1 MAIESIVAQ
10 NKLPKQE
17 AKNGDVMGKDDFMK
31 LLLMQMR
38 HQDPLKPVDNQDMLA
53 QLAQF
58 SSLEQMSNLNSNLEA
73 SNNARSFMDA
83 TRLLGKEVELVD
95 PASSSDN
102 IQRIFS
108 VVKTIS
114 QTTNGPLLTL
124 DNGLVISPENI
135 LTVREVVQDQ

>member
-10 NKLPKQE
+10 NKLPQQT

-58 SSLEQMSNLNSNLEA
+58 SSLEQMSNLNDNLVE

-83 TRLLGKEVELVD
+83 TRLLGKEVELID
-95 PASSSDN
+95 PSSSEGN
-102 IQRIFS
+102 IQRLS
-108 VVKTIS
+108 AVVKTIN

-124 DNGLVISPENI
+124 DNGLVVSPESI
-135 LTVREVVQDQ
+135 LTVRELAQE